1 MSAPGKTVRVRDI
14 MTTDVITLIA
24 GTSVEDAA
32 RSLTFHHVSGAP
44 VLEHGRIVGV
54 VTKSDL
60 VDPRYRSSEARTL
73 AVRDA
78 MTKAVRA
85 VRPGDPVMMAVRLMV
100 DESVHRVVV
109 VDDKGKLAGIVS
121 SMDVLLALARG
132 DRVQEHDA
140 IFEDRQ
146 ERHGEPATLTF
157 VDLSLY
163 EVNEGA

>member
-1 MSAPGKTVRVRDI
+1 
-14 MTTDVITLIA
+14 
-24 GTSVEDAA
+24 
-32 RSLTFHHVSGAP
+32 
-44 VLEHGRIVGV
+44 
-54 VTKSDL
+54 
-60 VDPRYRSSEARTL
+60 
-73 AVRDA
+73 

-100 DESVHRVVV
+100 DEGVHRVVV

-121 SMDVLLALARG
+121 SMDVLHSLARG

-140 IFEDRQ
+140 VFEDRQ

-157 VDLSLY
+157 VDLSVY